1 MNLYDQ
7 YENQYNKNDLEE
19 IKNNIKIQINSRLIE
34 ENKNK
39 TQILNNN
46 LTFFFE
52 PIYPPKNTTINAIYL
67 NNDKK
72 I

>member
-7 YENQYNKNDLEE
+7 YENQYNKNGLEE

-52 PIYPPKNTTINAIYL
+52 PIYPPKNTIYL